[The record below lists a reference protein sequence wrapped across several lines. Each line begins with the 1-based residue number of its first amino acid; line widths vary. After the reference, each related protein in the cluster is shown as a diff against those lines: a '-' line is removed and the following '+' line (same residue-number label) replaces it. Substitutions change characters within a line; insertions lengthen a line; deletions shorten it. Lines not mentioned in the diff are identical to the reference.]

1 MTVSVRKNG
10 KRVAALLLALVL
22 ALSVCPF
29 AVHAEETEARTT
41 EYVHLRSG
49 PGTNYD
55 SQGVLAEGT
64 VLTVTDTSNSEW
76 YAVRT
81 SGGTTGYIFSQYIA
95 IGGSDSGSAA
105 KTTEYVHLR
114 SGPGTNYSSKGVIAS
129 GTAITVTD
137 TSNSEWYAVRLSN
150 GTTGY
155 MFSEYISMSGG
166 SSSSGSDSVPS
177 TESTAAKVTEYV
189 NVRSGPGTNYTS
201 KTVIASGT
209 SITVTDRSN
218 AEWYAVKLSNGM
230 TGYIFSQYIKLSNDS
245 SSDAGSVPST
255 ESTPAKTTEYVNVRS
270 GPGTNYTSKTVIA
283 SGTSITVTDRSN
295 SEWYAVKLSNG
306 MTGYIFSIYI
316 ELESGSSSGGGSSS
330 SESVRARTTAGVN
343 VRSGPGTNYS
353 SKTVIASG
361 TSITVTDRS
370 NSEWYAVKLSNGMTG
385 YIYSIYIRIEDESS
399 SGGSSGTESTPAKT
413 TEYVNVR
420 SGPGTNYTSKTVIAS
435 GTSITVTDTS
445 NPEWYAVKLS
455 NGMTGYIYSI
465 YIELQSS
472 AGGGS
477 TSGGV
482 QAKTT
487 AGVNLRRGAGTS
499 FGVIRVVA
507 TGTTV
512 TVTEATNAQWYKVKL
527 SDGTEGYIFTEYLNV
542 ISGDID
548 SVKPDEDDTPDTSG
562 AVTART
568 TTDINL
574 RRGPGTTYGVI
585 MVVDENVTVTVTE
598 ATNSEWYK
606 VRLSDGTEGYFSAQY
621 LKIVSGDIDS
631 VKPDDSGDKEDED
644 DGGSSD
650 LEGTGEYLRTTTGVN
665 LRKGPSTST
674 DVLTVLNSGTIVEV
688 IDRDTQ
694 GWVHVRT
701 TSGRVGYVSADYVTA
716 YTPSGS
722 NGSVSTTSATIAQY
736 KTLYIEGSGSSV
748 IWTSSDTSVARVE
761 AGVDNQLFVYGVA
774 PGTAKIVGKGAN
786 GKELA
791 SCTVTVTAPEAVRF
805 AYTTPNIISAGSSF
819 DLKAV
824 TDTQKS
830 SVKFEIQGVGTYETS
845 SYTSESQGDNSVRI
859 FSASATI
866 NTPGTYTVRAY
877 SNSGSGYSST
887 YKEFTILVVSTTDK
901 TSTSNEARRISDE
914 MLENIASYEGYVPG
928 VSPDTLAGNL
938 PTVGYGYVVAKNT
951 SFYNNLTRT
960 EAKAMLAETVNSGG
974 YTSDVN
980 YFISQNGLQ
989 MSQCQFDALVSF
1001 GYNVGS
1007 SYWRGYGSCY
1017 VRTVILNTVV
1027 PPSNLSSSNPYGG
1040 KVTSTTLTIYSDHSD
1055 SSSRVGSLSEGNS
1068 VSIIGYWRD
1077 DSTKHAWYQV
1087 TASGKTGWV
1096 RAGDVAF
1103 NNTSGLTRD
1112 LNYVDAYTFGSNLLD
1127 WHVAGGR
1134 CYIGLYYRRLA
1145 EAKVFSY
1152 ANYSEASPSSANYKV
1167 NTYGYDVPT
1176 CL

>member
-22 ALSVCPF
+22 VLSVCPF

-230 TGYIFSQYIKLSNDS
+230 TGYIFSQYIRLSNDS

-330 SESVRARTTAGVN
+330 SESVQARTTAGVN

-385 YIYSIYIRIEDESS
+385 YIYSIYIRIESENS

-465 YIELQSS
+465 YIELESS
-472 AGGGS
+472 AGGS

-585 MVVDENVTVTVTE
+585 MVVDENVTVTVSE

-606 VRLSDGTEGYFSAQY
+606 VRLADGTEGYFSAQY

-701 TSGRVGYVSADYVTA
+701 TNGRVGYVSADYVTA
-716 YTPSGS
+716 YTPSGT

-951 SFYNNLTRT
+951 SFYNSLTRT

-1112 LNYVDAYTFGSNLLD
+1112 LNYVDAFTFGSNLLD

>member
-22 ALSVCPF
+22 VLSVCPF

-218 AEWYAVKLSNGM
+218 AEWYAVELSNGM
-230 TGYIFSQYIKLSNDS
+230 TGYIFSQYIQLSNDS

-385 YIYSIYIRIEDESS
+385 YIYSIYIRIESESS

-472 AGGGS
+472 SSGGS

-606 VRLSDGTEGYFSAQY
+606 VRLADGTEGYFSAQY

-644 DGGSSD
+644 DGGSD

-791 SCTVTVTAPEAVRF
+791 SCTVTVTAPEAIRF

-866 NTPGTYTVRAY
+866 NAPGTYTVRAY

-989 MSQCQFDALVSF
+989 MSQCQFDTLVSF

>member
-22 ALSVCPF
+22 VLSVCPF

-95 IGGSDSGSAA
+95 IGGSDSGSTA

-209 SITVTDRSN
+209 SITITDRSN

-230 TGYIFSQYIKLSNDS
+230 TGYIFSQYIQLSNDS

-316 ELESGSSSGGGSSS
+316 ELESGSSSGGGSSP
-330 SESVRARTTAGVN
+330 SESVQARTTAG
-343 VRSGPGTNYS
+343 
-353 SKTVIASG
+353 
-361 TSITVTDRS
+361 
-370 NSEWYAVKLSNGMTG
+370 
-385 YIYSIYIRIEDESS
+385 
-399 SGGSSGTESTPAKT
+399 
-413 TEYVNVR
+413 VNVR

-472 AGGGS
+472 SGGS

-598 ATNSEWYK
+598 VTNSEWYK
-606 VRLSDGTEGYFSAQY
+606 VRLADGTEGYFSAQY

-644 DGGSSD
+644 DGGSD

-1112 LNYVDAYTFGSNLLD
+1112 LNYVDAFTFGSNLLD

-1152 ANYSEASPSSANYKV
+1152 ANYSEASPSNANYKV

>member
-81 SGGTTGYIFSQYIA
+81 SSGTTGYIFSQYIA
-95 IGGSDSGSAA
+95 IGGSDSGSTA

-137 TSNSEWYAVRLSN
+137 TSNSEWYAVKLSN

-230 TGYIFSQYIKLSNDS
+230 TGYIFSQYIQLSNDS

-472 AGGGS
+472 SGGS

-644 DGGSSD
+644 DGGSD

>member
-230 TGYIFSQYIKLSNDS
+230 TGYIFSQYIRLSNDS
-245 SSDAGSVPST
+245 SSDPGSVPST

-330 SESVRARTTAGVN
+330 SESVQARTTAGVN

-385 YIYSIYIRIEDESS
+385 YIYSIYIRIESESS

-472 AGGGS
+472 AGGS

-606 VRLSDGTEGYFSAQY
+606 VRLADGTEGYFSAQY

-644 DGGSSD
+644 DGGSD

-694 GWVHVRT
+694 GWVDVRT

-716 YTPSGS
+716 YTPSGT

>member
-22 ALSVCPF
+22 VLSVCPF

-201 KTVIASGT
+201 KTVIASGS

-230 TGYIFSQYIKLSNDS
+230 TGYIFSQYIQLSNDS

-306 MTGYIFSIYI
+306 MTGYI
-316 ELESGSSSGGGSSS
+316 
-330 SESVRARTTAGVN
+330 
-343 VRSGPGTNYS
+343 
-353 SKTVIASG
+353 
-361 TSITVTDRS
+361 
-370 NSEWYAVKLSNGMTG
+370 
-385 YIYSIYIRIEDESS
+385 YSIYIRIESESS

-472 AGGGS
+472 SGGGS

-606 VRLSDGTEGYFSAQY
+606 VRLADGTEGYFSAQY

-644 DGGSSD
+644 DGGSD

>member
-22 ALSVCPF
+22 VLSVCPF

-95 IGGSDSGSAA
+95 IGGSDSGSTA

-230 TGYIFSQYIKLSNDS
+230 TGYIFSQYIQLSNDS

-330 SESVRARTTAGVN
+330 SESVQARTTAGVN

-385 YIYSIYIRIEDESS
+385 YIYSIYIRIESENS

-472 AGGGS
+472 SSGGS

-598 ATNSEWYK
+598 ATNGEWYK
-606 VRLSDGTEGYFSAQY
+606 VRLADGTEGYFSAQY

-644 DGGSSD
+644 DGGSD

>member
-22 ALSVCPF
+22 VLSVCPF

-95 IGGSDSGSAA
+95 IGGSDSGSTA

-209 SITVTDRSN
+209 PITVTDRSN

-230 TGYIFSQYIKLSNDS
+230 TGYIFSQYIQLSNDS

-316 ELESGSSSGGGSSS
+316 ELESDSSSGGGSSS
-330 SESVRARTTAGVN
+330 SESVQARTTAGVN

-385 YIYSIYIRIEDESS
+385 YIYSIYIRIESESS

-472 AGGGS
+472 SGGGS

-606 VRLSDGTEGYFSAQY
+606 VRLADGTEGYFSAQY

-644 DGGSSD
+644 DGGSD

-716 YTPSGS
+716 YTPSGT

-1055 SSSRVGSLSEGNS
+1055 SYSRVGSLSEGNS

>member
-22 ALSVCPF
+22 VLSVCPF

-155 MFSEYISMSGG
+155 MFSEYISMSSG

-230 TGYIFSQYIKLSNDS
+230 TGYIFSQYIRLSNDS

-385 YIYSIYIRIEDESS
+385 YIYSIYIRIESESS
-399 SGGSSGTESTPAKT
+399 SSGSSGTESTPAKT

-472 AGGGS
+472 SGGGS

-701 TSGRVGYVSADYVTA
+701 TSGRVGYVSADYVTV
-716 YTPSGS
+716 YTPSGT

>member
-22 ALSVCPF
+22 VLSACPF

-137 TSNSEWYAVRLSN
+137 TSNSEWYAVKLSN

-230 TGYIFSQYIKLSNDS
+230 TGYIFSQYIRLSNDS

-330 SESVRARTTAGVN
+330 SESVQARTTAGVN

-385 YIYSIYIRIEDESS
+385 YIYSIYIRIESESS

-435 GTSITVTDTS
+435 GASITVTDTS

-472 AGGGS
+472 SGGS

-606 VRLSDGTEGYFSAQY
+606 VRLADGTEGYFSAQY

-716 YTPSGS
+716 YTPSGT

>member
-1 MTVSVRKNG
+1 
-10 KRVAALLLALVL
+10 
-22 ALSVCPF
+22 
-29 AVHAEETEARTT
+29 
-41 EYVHLRSG
+41 
-49 PGTNYD
+49 
-55 SQGVLAEGT
+55 
-64 VLTVTDTSNSEW
+64 
-76 YAVRT
+76 
-81 SGGTTGYIFSQYIA
+81 
-95 IGGSDSGSAA
+95 
-105 KTTEYVHLR
+105 
-114 SGPGTNYSSKGVIAS
+114 
-129 GTAITVTD
+129 
-137 TSNSEWYAVRLSN
+137 
-150 GTTGY
+150 
-155 MFSEYISMSGG
+155 
-166 SSSSGSDSVPS
+166 
-177 TESTAAKVTEYV
+177 
-189 NVRSGPGTNYTS
+189 
-201 KTVIASGT
+201 
-209 SITVTDRSN
+209 
-218 AEWYAVKLSNGM
+218 M
-230 TGYIFSQYIKLSNDS
+230 TGYIFSQYIQLSNDS

-385 YIYSIYIRIEDESS
+385 YIYSIYIRIESESS

-606 VRLSDGTEGYFSAQY
+606 VRLADGTEGYFSAQY

-845 SYTSESQGDNSVRI
+845 SYTSESQGENSVRI

>member
-137 TSNSEWYAVRLSN
+137 TSNSEWYAVKLSN

-230 TGYIFSQYIKLSNDS
+230 TGYIFSQYIQLSNDS

-330 SESVRARTTAGVN
+330 SESVQARTTAGVN

-385 YIYSIYIRIEDESS
+385 YIYSIYIRIESESS

-413 TEYVNVR
+413 SEYVNVR

-472 AGGGS
+472 SGGGS

-644 DGGSSD
+644 DGGSD

-1152 ANYSEASPSSANYKV
+1152 ANYSEASPSNANYKV

>member
-22 ALSVCPF
+22 VLSACPF

-230 TGYIFSQYIKLSNDS
+230 TGYIFSQYIQLSNDS

-330 SESVRARTTAGVN
+330 SESVQARTTAGVN

-472 AGGGS
+472 SGGS

-606 VRLSDGTEGYFSAQY
+606 VRLADGTEGYFSAQY

-644 DGGSSD
+644 DGGSD

-716 YTPSGS
+716 YTPSGT

-786 GKELA
+786 GKELT

>member
-22 ALSVCPF
+22 VLSVCPF

-230 TGYIFSQYIKLSNDS
+230 TGYIFSQYIQLSNDS

-330 SESVRARTTAGVN
+330 SESVQARTTAGVN

-472 AGGGS
+472 SGGS

-606 VRLSDGTEGYFSAQY
+606 VRLADGTEGYFSAQY

-644 DGGSSD
+644 DGGSD

>member
-22 ALSVCPF
+22 VLSVCPF

-218 AEWYAVKLSNGM
+218 SEWYAVKLSNGM
-230 TGYIFSQYIKLSNDS
+230 TGYIFSQYIQLSNDS
-245 SSDAGSVPST
+245 SSDAGSVPS
-255 ESTPAKTTEYVNVRS
+255 
-270 GPGTNYTSKTVIA
+270 
-283 SGTSITVTDRSN
+283 
-295 SEWYAVKLSNG
+295 
-306 MTGYIFSIYI
+306 
-316 ELESGSSSGGGSSS
+316 
-330 SESVRARTTAGVN
+330 
-343 VRSGPGTNYS
+343 
-353 SKTVIASG
+353 
-361 TSITVTDRS
+361 
-370 NSEWYAVKLSNGMTG
+370 
-385 YIYSIYIRIEDESS
+385 
-399 SGGSSGTESTPAKT
+399 TESTPAKT

-631 VKPDDSGDKEDED
+631 VKPDDSGDKEEED
-644 DGGSSD
+644 DGGSD

-716 YTPSGS
+716 YTPSGT

>member
-22 ALSVCPF
+22 VLSVCPF

-230 TGYIFSQYIKLSNDS
+230 TGYIFSQYIQLSNDS

-295 SEWYAVKLSNG
+295 AEWYAVKLSNG

-330 SESVRARTTAGVN
+330 SESVQARTTAGVN

-385 YIYSIYIRIEDESS
+385 YIYSIYIRIESESS

-574 RRGPGTTYGVI
+574 RSGPGTTYGVI

-606 VRLSDGTEGYFSAQY
+606 VRLADGTEGYFSAQY

-644 DGGSSD
+644 DGGSD

>member
-22 ALSVCPF
+22 VLSVCPF

-230 TGYIFSQYIKLSNDS
+230 TGYIFSQYIQLSNDS

-330 SESVRARTTAGVN
+330 SESVQARTTAGVN

-606 VRLSDGTEGYFSAQY
+606 VRLADGTEGYFSAQY

-644 DGGSSD
+644 DGGSD

-716 YTPSGS
+716 YTPSGT

-786 GKELA
+786 GKELT

>member
-22 ALSVCPF
+22 VLSVCPF

-218 AEWYAVKLSNGM
+218 SEWYAVKLSNGM
-230 TGYIFSQYIKLSNDS
+230 TGYIFSQYIRLSNDS

-330 SESVRARTTAGVN
+330 SESVQARTTAGVN

-385 YIYSIYIRIEDESS
+385 YIYSIYIRIESESS

-472 AGGGS
+472 AGGS
-477 TSGGV
+477 TSGCV

-512 TVTEATNAQWYKVKL
+512 PVTAATNAQWYKVKL

-606 VRLSDGTEGYFSAQY
+606 VRLADGTEGYFSAQY

-644 DGGSSD
+644 DGGSD

-1027 PPSNLSSSNPYGG
+1027 PSSNLSSSNPYGG

-1152 ANYSEASPSSANYKV
+1152 ANYSEASPSNANYKV

>member
-22 ALSVCPF
+22 VLSVCPF

-230 TGYIFSQYIKLSNDS
+230 TGYIFSQYIRLSNDS

-330 SESVRARTTAGVN
+330 SESVQARTTAGVN

-385 YIYSIYIRIEDESS
+385 YIYSIYIRIESESS

-716 YTPSGS
+716 YTPSGT
-722 NGSVSTTSATIAQY
+722 NGSVSTTSTTIAQY

>member
-22 ALSVCPF
+22 VLSVCPF

-137 TSNSEWYAVRLSN
+137 TSNSEWYAVKLSN
-150 GTTGY
+150 DTTGY

-230 TGYIFSQYIKLSNDS
+230 TGYIFSQYIQLSNDS

-330 SESVRARTTAGVN
+330 SESVQARTTAGVN

-385 YIYSIYIRIEDESS
+385 YIYSIYIRIESESS

-472 AGGGS
+472 SGGS

-548 SVKPDEDDTPDTSG
+548 SVKPDEDDTPDSNG

-644 DGGSSD
+644 DGSSD

-674 DVLTVLNSGTIVEV
+674 DVITVLNSGTIVEV

-716 YTPSGS
+716 YTPSGT
-722 NGSVSTTSATIAQY
+722 NGSVSTTSTTIAQY

>member
-22 ALSVCPF
+22 VLSVCPF

-137 TSNSEWYAVRLSN
+137 TSNSEWYAVKLSN

-218 AEWYAVKLSNGM
+218 SEWYAVKLSNGM
-230 TGYIFSQYIKLSNDS
+230 TGYIYSIYIRIESES
-245 SSDAGSVPST
+245 SSGGSSGT

-343 VRSGPGTNYS
+343 VRSGPGTNYT

-385 YIYSIYIRIEDESS
+385 YIYSIYIRIESESS

-472 AGGGS
+472 SGGS

-606 VRLSDGTEGYFSAQY
+606 VRLADGTEGYFSAQY

-644 DGGSSD
+644 DGGSD

-722 NGSVSTTSATIAQY
+722 NGSVSTTTATIAQY

-786 GKELA
+786 GKELT

-805 AYTTPNIISAGSSF
+805 AYTTPNIISAGLSF

>member
-22 ALSVCPF
+22 VLSVSPF

-230 TGYIFSQYIKLSNDS
+230 TGYIFSQYIQLSNDS

-472 AGGGS
+472 SGGGS

-606 VRLSDGTEGYFSAQY
+606 VRLADGTEGYFSAQY

-722 NGSVSTTSATIAQY
+722 NGSVSTTSTTIAQY

>member
-472 AGGGS
+472 SGGS

-574 RRGPGTTYGVI
+574 RSGPGTTYGVI

-644 DGGSSD
+644 DGGSD

-1040 KVTSTTLTIYSDHSD
+1040 KVTSTTLTIHSDHSD

-1087 TASGKTGWV
+1087 TASDKTGWV

>member
-22 ALSVCPF
+22 VLSVCPF

-218 AEWYAVKLSNGM
+218 SEWYAVKLSNGM
-230 TGYIFSQYIKLSNDS
+230 TGYIFSQYIQLSNDS

-295 SEWYAVKLSNG
+295 AEWYAVKLSNG

-330 SESVRARTTAGVN
+330 SESMQARTTAGVN

-472 AGGGS
+472 SGGS

-606 VRLSDGTEGYFSAQY
+606 VRLADGTEGYFSAQY

-644 DGGSSD
+644 DGGSD

>member
-22 ALSVCPF
+22 VLSVCPF

-209 SITVTDRSN
+209 SITITDRSN

-230 TGYIFSQYIKLSNDS
+230 TGYIFSQYIQLSNDS

-316 ELESGSSSGGGSSS
+316 ELESGSSSGGGSSP
-330 SESVRARTTAGVN
+330 SESVQARTTAGVN

-472 AGGGS
+472 SGGS

-606 VRLSDGTEGYFSAQY
+606 VRLADGTEGYFSAQY

-644 DGGSSD
+644 DGGSD

>member
-177 TESTAAKVTEYV
+177 TESTAAK
-189 NVRSGPGTNYTS
+189 
-201 KTVIASGT
+201 
-209 SITVTDRSN
+209 
-218 AEWYAVKLSNGM
+218 
-230 TGYIFSQYIKLSNDS
+230 
-245 SSDAGSVPST
+245 
-255 ESTPAKTTEYVNVRS
+255 TTEYVNVRS

-283 SGTSITVTDRSN
+283 SGN
-295 SEWYAVKLSNG
+295 
-306 MTGYIFSIYI
+306 
-316 ELESGSSSGGGSSS
+316 
-330 SESVRARTTAGVN
+330 
-343 VRSGPGTNYS
+343 
-353 SKTVIASG
+353 
-361 TSITVTDRS
+361 
-370 NSEWYAVKLSNGMTG
+370 
-385 YIYSIYIRIEDESS
+385 
-399 SGGSSGTESTPAKT
+399 
-413 TEYVNVR
+413 
-420 SGPGTNYTSKTVIAS
+420 
-435 GTSITVTDTS
+435 SITVTDTS

-472 AGGGS
+472 SGGGS

-606 VRLSDGTEGYFSAQY
+606 VRLADGTEGYFSAQY

-644 DGGSSD
+644 DGGSD

-786 GKELA
+786 GKELT

>member
-22 ALSVCPF
+22 VLSVCPF

-230 TGYIFSQYIKLSNDS
+230 TGYIFSQYIQLSNDS

-330 SESVRARTTAGVN
+330 SESVQARTTAGVN
-343 VRSGPGTNYS
+343 VRSGPGTNYT

-385 YIYSIYIRIEDESS
+385 YIYSIYIRIESESS

-472 AGGGS
+472 SGGS

-606 VRLSDGTEGYFSAQY
+606 VRLADGTEGYFSAQY

-644 DGGSSD
+644 DGGSD

-716 YTPSGS
+716 YTPSGT

-786 GKELA
+786 GKELT

-1112 LNYVDAYTFGSNLLD
+1112 LNYVDAFTFGSNLLD

>member
-230 TGYIFSQYIKLSNDS
+230 TGYIFSQYIQLSNDS

-385 YIYSIYIRIEDESS
+385 YIYSIYIRIESESS

-472 AGGGS
+472 SGGS

-606 VRLSDGTEGYFSAQY
+606 VRLADGTEGYFSAQY

-644 DGGSSD
+644 DGGSD

-716 YTPSGS
+716 YTPSGT

-1112 LNYVDAYTFGSNLLD
+1112 LNYVDAFTFGSNLLD

>member
-22 ALSVCPF
+22 VLSVCPF

-137 TSNSEWYAVRLSN
+137 TSNSEWYAVKLSN

-230 TGYIFSQYIKLSNDS
+230 TGYIFSQYIRLSNDS

-385 YIYSIYIRIEDESS
+385 YIYSIYIRIESESS

-606 VRLSDGTEGYFSAQY
+606 VRLADGTEGYFSAQY

-845 SYTSESQGDNSVRI
+845 SYTSESQGENSVRI

>member
-22 ALSVCPF
+22 VLSVCPF

-137 TSNSEWYAVRLSN
+137 TSNSEWYAVKLSN

-230 TGYIFSQYIKLSNDS
+230 TGYI
-245 SSDAGSVPST
+245 
-255 ESTPAKTTEYVNVRS
+255 
-270 GPGTNYTSKTVIA
+270 
-283 SGTSITVTDRSN
+283 
-295 SEWYAVKLSNG
+295 
-306 MTGYIFSIYI
+306 
-316 ELESGSSSGGGSSS
+316 
-330 SESVRARTTAGVN
+330 
-343 VRSGPGTNYS
+343 
-353 SKTVIASG
+353 
-361 TSITVTDRS
+361 
-370 NSEWYAVKLSNGMTG
+370 
-385 YIYSIYIRIEDESS
+385 YSIYIRIESESS

-606 VRLSDGTEGYFSAQY
+606 VRLADGTEGYFSAQY

-845 SYTSESQGDNSVRI
+845 SYTSESQGENSVRI

>member
-22 ALSVCPF
+22 VLSVCPS

-230 TGYIFSQYIKLSNDS
+230 TGYIFSQYIRLSNDS

-343 VRSGPGTNYS
+343 VRSGPGTNYT

-385 YIYSIYIRIEDESS
+385 YIYSIYIRIESESS

-472 AGGGS
+472 SGGS

-548 SVKPDEDDTPDTSG
+548 SVKPDGDDTPDTSG

-606 VRLSDGTEGYFSAQY
+606 VRLADGTEGYFSAQY

-644 DGGSSD
+644 DGGSD

-786 GKELA
+786 GKELT

-805 AYTTPNIISAGSSF
+805 AYTTPNIISAGLSF

-1055 SSSRVGSLSEGNS
+1055 SSSRVGSLREGNS

>member
-22 ALSVCPF
+22 VLSVCPF

-218 AEWYAVKLSNGM
+218 SEWYAVKLSNGM
-230 TGYIFSQYIKLSNDS
+230 TGYIFSQYIQLSNDS

-295 SEWYAVKLSNG
+295 AEWYAVKLSNG

-330 SESVRARTTAGVN
+330 SESMQARTTAGVN

-472 AGGGS
+472 SGGS

-606 VRLSDGTEGYFSAQY
+606 VRLADGTEGYFSAQY

-631 VKPDDSGDKEDED
+631 VKPDDSGDKEEED
-644 DGGSSD
+644 DGGSD

-716 YTPSGS
+716 YTPSGT

>member
-22 ALSVCPF
+22 VLSVCPF

-218 AEWYAVKLSNGM
+218 SEWYAVKLSNGM
-230 TGYIFSQYIKLSNDS
+230 TGYIFSQYIQLSNDS

-295 SEWYAVKLSNG
+295 AEWYAVKLSNG

-330 SESVRARTTAGVN
+330 SESMQARTTAGVN

-385 YIYSIYIRIEDESS
+385 YIFSQYIQLSNDSS
-399 SGGSSGTESTPAKT
+399 SDAGSVPSTESTPAKT

-472 AGGGS
+472 SGGS

-606 VRLSDGTEGYFSAQY
+606 VRLADGTEGYFSAQY

-631 VKPDDSGDKEDED
+631 VKPDDSGDKEEED
-644 DGGSSD
+644 DGGSD

-716 YTPSGS
+716 YTPSGT

>member
-22 ALSVCPF
+22 VLSVCPF

-218 AEWYAVKLSNGM
+218 
-230 TGYIFSQYIKLSNDS
+230 
-245 SSDAGSVPST
+245 
-255 ESTPAKTTEYVNVRS
+255 
-270 GPGTNYTSKTVIA
+270 
-283 SGTSITVTDRSN
+283 
-295 SEWYAVKLSNG
+295 
-306 MTGYIFSIYI
+306 
-316 ELESGSSSGGGSSS
+316 
-330 SESVRARTTAGVN
+330 
-343 VRSGPGTNYS
+343 
-353 SKTVIASG
+353 
-361 TSITVTDRS
+361 
-370 NSEWYAVKLSNGMTG
+370 SEWYAVKLSNGMTG
-385 YIYSIYIRIEDESS
+385 YIYSIYIRIESESS

-472 AGGGS
+472 AGGS

-585 MVVDENVTVTVTE
+585 MVVDENLTVTVTE

-606 VRLSDGTEGYFSAQY
+606 VKLADGTEGYFSAQY

-644 DGGSSD
+644 DGGSD

>member
-218 AEWYAVKLSNGM
+218 SEWYAVKLSNGM
-230 TGYIFSQYIKLSNDS
+230 TGYIFSQYIQLSNDS
-245 SSDAGSVPST
+245 SSDAGSVPS
-255 ESTPAKTTEYVNVRS
+255 
-270 GPGTNYTSKTVIA
+270 
-283 SGTSITVTDRSN
+283 
-295 SEWYAVKLSNG
+295 
-306 MTGYIFSIYI
+306 
-316 ELESGSSSGGGSSS
+316 
-330 SESVRARTTAGVN
+330 
-343 VRSGPGTNYS
+343 
-353 SKTVIASG
+353 
-361 TSITVTDRS
+361 
-370 NSEWYAVKLSNGMTG
+370 
-385 YIYSIYIRIEDESS
+385 
-399 SGGSSGTESTPAKT
+399 TESTPAKT

-472 AGGGS
+472 AGGS

-606 VRLSDGTEGYFSAQY
+606 VRLADGTEGYFSAQY

-644 DGGSSD
+644 DGGSD

>member
-22 ALSVCPF
+22 VLSACPF

-230 TGYIFSQYIKLSNDS
+230 TGYIFSQYIQLSNDS

-385 YIYSIYIRIEDESS
+385 YIYSIYIRIESESS

-472 AGGGS
+472 SGGS

-644 DGGSSD
+644 DGGSD

-674 DVLTVLNSGTIVEV
+674 DVITVLNSGTIVEV

-716 YTPSGS
+716 YTPSGT
-722 NGSVSTTSATIAQY
+722 NGSVSTTSTTIAQY

>member
-22 ALSVCPF
+22 VLSVCPF

-230 TGYIFSQYIKLSNDS
+230 TGYIFSQYIRLSNDS

-330 SESVRARTTAGVN
+330 SESVQARTTAGVN

-385 YIYSIYIRIEDESS
+385 YIYSIYIRIESESS

-465 YIELQSS
+465 YIELESS
-472 AGGGS
+472 AGGS

-644 DGGSSD
+644 DGGSD

-716 YTPSGS
+716 YTPSGT
-722 NGSVSTTSATIAQY
+722 NGSVSTTSTTIAQY

-1055 SSSRVGSLSEGNS
+1055 SSSRVGSLREGNS

>member
-22 ALSVCPF
+22 VLSVCPF

-218 AEWYAVKLSNGM
+218 SEWYAVKLSNGM
-230 TGYIFSQYIKLSNDS
+230 TGYIFSQYIQLSNDS

-330 SESVRARTTAGVN
+330 SESVQARTTAGVN

-385 YIYSIYIRIEDESS
+385 YIFSQYIQLSNDSS
-399 SGGSSGTESTPAKT
+399 SDAGSVPSTESTPAKT

-472 AGGGS
+472 SGGS

-644 DGGSSD
+644 DGGSD

-1152 ANYSEASPSSANYKV
+1152 ANYSEASPSNANYKV

>member
-22 ALSVCPF
+22 VLSVCPF

-209 SITVTDRSN
+209 SITITDRSN

-230 TGYIFSQYIKLSNDS
+230 TGYIFSQYIQLSNDS
-245 SSDAGSVPST
+245 SSDAGSVPS
-255 ESTPAKTTEYVNVRS
+255 
-270 GPGTNYTSKTVIA
+270 
-283 SGTSITVTDRSN
+283 
-295 SEWYAVKLSNG
+295 
-306 MTGYIFSIYI
+306 
-316 ELESGSSSGGGSSS
+316 
-330 SESVRARTTAGVN
+330 
-343 VRSGPGTNYS
+343 
-353 SKTVIASG
+353 
-361 TSITVTDRS
+361 
-370 NSEWYAVKLSNGMTG
+370 
-385 YIYSIYIRIEDESS
+385 
-399 SGGSSGTESTPAKT
+399 TESTPAKT

-472 AGGGS
+472 SGGS

-644 DGGSSD
+644 DGGSD

-674 DVLTVLNSGTIVEV
+674 DVITVLNSGTIVEV

-716 YTPSGS
+716 YTPSGT
-722 NGSVSTTSATIAQY
+722 NGSVSTTSTTIAQY

-1055 SSSRVGSLSEGNS
+1055 SSSRVGSLREGNS